1 MMKSQN
7 AKAKALEK
15 MKTNTKSVV
24 KKGHTLAKMEKN
36 DEGRTK
42 IGNYAYCK

>member
-1 MMKSQN
+1 MN
-7 AKAKALEK
+7 AKAKALMAVK
-15 MKTNTKSVV
+15 DDKKIVV
-24 KKGHTLAKMEKN
+24 KGKTLAKKEKN